1 MEACMRT
8 IEKLNRLNKSRP
20 DPADTLINIAEVC
33 QDCDLNDEGWTNFYS
48 YITTTDR
55 STWQYLTDIPTLGD
69 LSEEHLAKIEEDLQK
84 QVSDVGVMHK
94 SYENGIETFVDVK
107 YFDPILKR
115 MANKWLDFVKQYRKK
130 HPGQTLKQS
139 LKGASVEYKK
149 TKSAP
154 AKKKKK
160 AKK

>member
-33 QDCDLNDEGWTNFYS
+33 QGCDLNDEGWTNFYS
-48 YITTTDR
+48 YITTSDR

-107 YFDPILKR
+107 YFDPIIDKENGEQVARFCETVQEETSRTDTETVFEGSERGVQEDEKR
-115 MANKWLDFVKQYRKK
+115 
-130 HPGQTLKQS
+130 PS
-139 LKGASVEYKK
+139 
-149 TKSAP
+149 
-154 AKKKKK
+154 
-160 AKK
+160 